1 MMTDPI
7 SDMLTR
13 IRNGI
18 HARKEVVEVPF
29 SKIKLAVLKI
39 LEEEGYVHTVNLVSQ
54 GPSSKILVTLRYT
67 PSREPVISNLDRVS
81 KPGRRIYLGYRE
93 IKPILSG
100 LGVLVLS
107 TSKGLMSDK
116 KAKEYKLGGEVLCSV
131 W

>member
-18 HARKEVVEVPF
+18 HAQKDVVEVPF
-29 SKIKLAVLKI
+29 SKIKLSVLKI
-39 LEEEGYVHTVNLVSQ
+39 LEEEGYVRSVNLVSQ
-54 GPSSKILVTLRYT
+54 GPGSKILVTLRYT
-67 PSREPVISNLDRVS
+67 PSREPVISTLDRVS
-81 KPGRRIYLGYRE
+81 KPGRRVYMGYRE

-100 LGVLVLS
+100 LGVLILS

-116 KAKEYKLGGEVLCSV
+116 KAKEHKLGGEILCSV